1 MKNPVHEH
9 IDDLIVAA
17 VRQRR
22 SPLYA
27 RDVVRESER
36 LERRVGRLPFRII
49 DGRLQ
54 ALRKDAERYRW
65 LSRQNWWS
73 SDMFVVTGGAQAV
86 KLGGI
91 CPSGLMLDAKI
102 DSAMAQEGRA

>member
-1 MKNPVHEH
+1 MKNPVYEH

-27 RDVVRESER
+27 RDVTKESTR
-36 LERRVGRLPFRII
+36 LEWLTGRPAFRIT

-54 ALRKDAERYRW
+54 ALRKRGVIEYRTKKA
-65 LSRQNWWS
+65 
-73 SDMFVVTGGAQAV
+73 TGGKAGWYLV
-86 KLGGI
+86 
-91 CPSGLMLDAKI
+91 SGKE
-102 DSAMAQEGRA
+102 SNHE

>member
-1 MKNPVHEH
+1 MHEH

-54 ALRKDAERYRW
+54 ALRKRGVIEYRTKKA
-65 LSRQNWWS
+65 
-73 SDMFVVTGGAQAV
+73 TGGEAGWYLV
-86 KLGGI
+86 
-91 CPSGLMLDAKI
+91 
-102 DSAMAQEGRA
+102 SAEGAGHE